1 MGKTVYNFSNRL
13 QRVKGRGAARARLI
27 TGKRCFVDDNPACEG
42 NREAEGE
49 RKGQRSIGKIPSPVF
64 FFFSRTGTPFPLPSL
79 DASSSGLSI
88 SNLTGVASAVGIPVQ
103 SSSRVPGYAAEIADS
118 RPADVCHYGGQGT
131 TIS

>member
-13 QRVKGRGAARARLI
+13 QRVKGRGAARLI

-42 NREAEGE
+42 NREAERE

-64 FFFSRTGTPFPLPSL
+64 FFFTRTGTPFPLPSL

>member
-13 QRVKGRGAARARLI
+13 QRVKGRGAARLI

-64 FFFSRTGTPFPLPSL
+64 FFLRGTPFPLPSL

>member
-13 QRVKGRGAARARLI
+13 QRVKGRGAARLI

-64 FFFSRTGTPFPLPSL
+64 FFFTRYTFPF
-79 DASSSGLSI
+79 
-88 SNLTGVASAVGIPVQ
+88 TFTR
-103 SSSRVPGYAAEIADS
+103 RVLERLIDF
-118 RPADVCHYGGQGT
+118 
-131 TIS
+131 

>member
-13 QRVKGRGAARARLI
+13 QRVKGRGAARLI

-64 FFFSRTGTPFPLPSL
+64 FFLRGRVHLSL
-79 DASSSGLSI
+79 YLHS
-88 SNLTGVASAVGIPVQ
+88 TRP
-103 SSSRVPGYAAEIADS
+103 RAAYRFLI
-118 RPADVCHYGGQGT
+118 
-131 TIS
+131 

>member
-49 RKGQRSIGKIPSPVF
+49 RKGQRSIPSQGKIPSPVF
-64 FFFSRTGTPFPLPSL
+64 FFFLRGRVHLSL
-79 DASSSGLSI
+79 YLHS
-88 SNLTGVASAVGIPVQ
+88 TRP
-103 SSSRVPGYAAEIADS
+103 RAAYRFLI
-118 RPADVCHYGGQGT
+118 
-131 TIS
+131 